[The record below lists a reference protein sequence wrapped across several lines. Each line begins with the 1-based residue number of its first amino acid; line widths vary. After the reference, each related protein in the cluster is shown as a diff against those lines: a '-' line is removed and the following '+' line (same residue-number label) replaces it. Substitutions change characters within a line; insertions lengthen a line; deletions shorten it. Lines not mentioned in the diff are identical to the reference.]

1 MDALKLSAMV
11 LGVTM
16 LFSGCS
22 SPPKAPTTSAA
33 GTAATPAISSSAKA
47 TPQPATQSTVK
58 SVSLPEYL
66 DPNNPISKERSVYFD
81 FDAYAV
87 KSEFNTLLEKQG
99 RYLTTNPGI
108 AIKVEGNTDE
118 RGIAEYNLALGHKRA
133 ESVVHALKLLGV
145 KDAQMEAVSW
155 GMEKPKAAGHDE
167 TAWAENR
174 RVDLTYPKQ

>member
-22 SPPKAPTTSAA
+22 SAPKAQTTSAA
-33 GTAATPAISSSAKA
+33 STAPTPTISSSVQD
-47 TPQPATQSTVK
+47 TPHPTTQSTIK
-58 SVSLPEYL
+58 SVSLPDYL

-87 KSEFNTLLEKQG
+87 KSEFNALLEKQG
-99 RYLTTNPGI
+99 KYLATNPGI
-108 AIKVEGNTDE
+108 GIKVEGNTDE
-118 RGIAEYNLALGHKRA
+118 RGSAEYNLALGHKRA
-133 ESVVHALKLLGV
+133 ESVVRALKLLGV
-145 KDAQMEAVSW
+145 KDTQMEAVSW